1 MDTRRFEIYAP
12 VIIPTLC
19 RYEHFKRCLESLRK
33 CTGAEYTDV
42 YIGIDYPTKD
52 SHWDGYNKICEYV
65 TNIVGF
71 HKLVIIKREKNF
83 GPELNVIS
91 LRNCVKEHYDR
102 CIISEDDNEFSPN
115 FLEYMNE
122 CLTHFKDNPNV
133 IRICGSKMTWGVDF
147 NSIMKGYN
155 NNIFP
160 AKDYN
165 ASGSAIWFDK
175 FFMAPYTKESV
186 LKSWKLTYKAFRK
199 GYCTAIGRMLYQLK
213 RESQLP
219 DVCLRLYC
227 AFHDKY
233 CIFPTISKVKNW
245 GYDGT
250 GVNSDNNLDLIDIQE
265 LDLEDSFFVDDVE
278 IKDYPEVV
286 SFVNKMYHG
295 RKKTKLKV
303 MACYVFYRLTGRKDT
318 WSMFEK
324 MTKKFW

>member
-1 MDTRRFEIYAP
+1 MDSRRFEIYAP

-65 TNIVGF
+65 SNIVGF

-147 NSIMKGYN
+147 NTIMKGYN

-199 GYCTAIGRMLYQLK
+199 GYCREQEKADLVAGRVLGAYGK
-213 RESQLP
+213 EIP
-219 DVCLRLYC
+219 
-227 AFHDKY
+227 
-233 CIFPTISKVKNW
+233 
-245 GYDGT
+245 GT
-250 GVNSDNNLDLIDIQE
+250 GTRRERRRDGQSTPSAAAVQGGCA
-265 LDLEDSFFVDDVE
+265 
-278 IKDYPEVV
+278 PERPAG
-286 SFVNKMYHG
+286 SAHG
-295 RKKTKLKV
+295 AAVRNE
-303 MACYVFYRLTGRKDT
+303 RLQCEVQSVRGRRAAG
-318 WSMFEK
+318 
-324 MTKKFW
+324 